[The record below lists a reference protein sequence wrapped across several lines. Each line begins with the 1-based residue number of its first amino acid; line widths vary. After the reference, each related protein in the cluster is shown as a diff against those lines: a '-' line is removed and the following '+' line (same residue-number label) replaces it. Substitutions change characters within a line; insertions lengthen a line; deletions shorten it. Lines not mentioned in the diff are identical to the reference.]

1 MAATAHCI
9 QVSSTPMETHA
20 ERVAGHR
27 GEGHYAGHGVG
38 MEADLHQVLA
48 DAACG
53 GVGFGVEG
61 ARERLDDR
69 IEDAASS
76 SGRGRRHGGRDD
88 EFCETDRIAERRG
101 APADRLNDAKRNAA
115 AEPHLDEAA
124 REEERADDELDRA
137 VAEAHQRALRLQNAE
152 EGA

>member
-1 MAATAHCI
+1 MSARPFSENCG
-9 QVSSTPMETHA
+9 VFLFFEL
-20 ERVAGHR
+20 RVPN
-27 GEGHYAGHGVG
+27 
-38 MEADLHQVLA
+38 
-48 DAACG
+48 
-53 GVGFGVEG
+53 
-61 ARERLDDR
+61 R

-137 VAEAHQRALRLQNAE
+137 VAEAQQRALRLQNAA

>member
-1 MAATAHCI
+1 MSARPFSENCG
-9 QVSSTPMETHA
+9 VFLFFEL
-20 ERVAGHR
+20 RVPN
-27 GEGHYAGHGVG
+27 
-38 MEADLHQVLA
+38 
-48 DAACG
+48 
-53 GVGFGVEG
+53 
-61 ARERLDDR
+61 R

-124 REEERADDELDRA
+124 REEERADDEPNGA
-137 VAEAHQRALRLQNAE
+137 VAKAHQDLTRLQKPRKAAE
-152 EGA
+152 GE

>member
-9 QVSSTPMETHA
+9 QVSSTPMALAARPTQSGLPAIEV
-20 ERVAGHR
+20 RDN
-27 GEGHYAGHGVG
+27 AGHGVG

-115 AEPHLDEAA
+115 AEPHLD
-124 REEERADDELDRA
+124 LK
-137 VAEAHQRALRLQNAE
+137 VV
-152 EGA
+152 